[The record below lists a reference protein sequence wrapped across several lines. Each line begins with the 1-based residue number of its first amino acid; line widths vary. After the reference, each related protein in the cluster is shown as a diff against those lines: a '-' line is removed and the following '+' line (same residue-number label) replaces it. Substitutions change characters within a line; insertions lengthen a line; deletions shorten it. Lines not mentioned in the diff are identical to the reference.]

1 MTAVNLN
8 TAPQAP
14 LLQSAGTLPDRPK
27 VAVAP
32 DVELQPIARGGQ
44 AKVEEALRPT
54 REAVD
59 QAAHRIEQFVQSVG
73 RSMSFSVDASS
84 GHSILRVVDP
94 HSGEVIR
101 QLPAEE
107 TIRVARAVE
116 YMQSMLVN
124 QRA

>member
-14 LLQSAGTLPDRPK
+14 LLQSAGTLPQRPK

-32 DVELQPIARGGQ
+32 YVELEPIAQGGQ

-84 GHSILRVVDP
+84 GQRILRVVDSQ
-94 HSGEVIR
+94 SGEVIR
-101 QLPAEE
+101 QIPAEE
-107 TIRVARAVE
+107 TLRVARAVE

>member
-14 LLQSAGTLPDRPK
+14 LLQSAGTLQQRPK
-27 VAVAP
+27 VATAP
-32 DVELQPIARGGQ
+32 CVEIQPIAKSGQ

-59 QAAHRIEQFVQSVG
+59 QAARRIEQFDKSVG

-84 GHSILRVVDP
+84 GQRILRVVDSQ
-94 HSGEVIR
+94 SGEVIR
-101 QLPAEE
+101 QIPAEE
-107 TIRVARAVE
+107 TLRVARAVE

>member
-8 TAPQAP
+8 TAAQAP
-14 LLQSAGTLPDRPK
+14 LLQSAGTLPERPK
-27 VAVAP
+27 VAAVVHGEVPQAAP
-32 DVELQPIARGGQ
+32 AGQ
-44 AKVEEALRPT
+44 AKVEEAVRPT

-59 QAAHRIEQFVQSVG
+59 QAAQRIEQFVQSVG

-94 HSGEVIR
+94 QSGQVIR

-107 TIRVARAVE
+107 TLRVAKAVE

>member
-8 TAPQAP
+8 PAAQAP
-14 LLQSAGTLPDRPK
+14 LLQSAGTLPERPK
-27 VAVAP
+27 VVAAP
-32 DVELQPIARGGQ
+32 HAEVPQAAPAGQ
-44 AKVEEALRPT
+44 AKVEEASRPT

-59 QAAHRIEQFVQSVG
+59 LAAHRIEQFVQSVG

-94 HSGEVIR
+94 NSGEVIR

-107 TIRVARAVE
+107 TIRVAKAVE